1 MCIYGEDFYH
11 IILCHLLSWSIFT
24 DFIDHDDSI
33 CRRNYRFNIRM
44 DGSYYAIYGLS
55 TKFGNA
61 VGAGA
66 GILIMTAFGYVAN
79 QKQTAEA
86 MRGINITVN
95 LIPAILLILAGI
107 ILVTGWNK
115 SDAEFD
121 EIRRRIQKEK

>member
-1 MCIYGEDFYH
+1 M
-11 IILCHLLSWSIFT
+11 
-24 DFIDHDDSI
+24 
-33 CRRNYRFNIRM
+33 
-44 DGSYYAIYGLS
+44 
-55 TKFGNA
+55 
-61 VGAGA
+61 
-66 GILIMTAFGYVAN
+66 IMTAFGYVAN